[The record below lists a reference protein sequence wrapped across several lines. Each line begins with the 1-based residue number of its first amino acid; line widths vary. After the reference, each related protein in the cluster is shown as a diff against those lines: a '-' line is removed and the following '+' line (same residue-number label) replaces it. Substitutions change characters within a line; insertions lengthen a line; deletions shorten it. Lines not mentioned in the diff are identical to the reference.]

1 MLSNENKL
9 QQLRIQMQD
18 QNIDVYLIN
27 QTDEF
32 QNEFL
37 PQYSKRLQW
46 LTNFSG
52 SAGEA
57 LITKNK
63 AYLFVDGRYTLQAK
77 LEVNQNVYKVYNY
90 SKKTPTEIL
99 KSLKLNKPNF
109 GIDGNII
116 TVKKLNLLTSELKKN
131 ISIKL
136 LEKNLVD
143 LIWYSRPK
151 IKKSIVWHH
160 KRSFHGTDV
169 SNKITTIKKII
180 KKNKAQYLFITSNES
195 ICWLLNLR
203 SSDLAYTPIF
213 MSRLIISDSGEC
225 FLFANI
231 KDGLKF
237 PKTVKFHQIELNLLS
252 NFLSDTIANKKIIA
266 DPRTLSSNINE
277 FLLKNKVKIK
287 LINDPIEALKSQKNN
302 SEIKGIRAAHL
313 RDGVALTKAIFWIKE
328 KVLKKKLTEL
338 QAVKKIDSNRLNNK
352 NFYSLSFPTIAG
364 SGPNGA
370 IVHYHANKKSNRKIK
385 DTDLF
390 LIDSGAQYLDGTTDV
405 TRTISFR
412 KVSNEQKKMNTLV
425 LKGHIAVATSVFSKS
440 ETGKLLNINARKY
453 LRQHNCDF
461 DHGTGH
467 GVGYFLNVH
476 EGPQSISSVSKVK
489 FLPGMIISNEPG
501 YYKTNEYGIRIEN
514 LVNVKVHGNK
524 YKFETLTLAP
534 IDRQLIETS
543 LLSKNE
549 IKWLNT
555 YHEHVYIKLG
565 KYLESKE
572 KIWLKAEC
580 SNL

>member
-18 QNIDVYLIN
+18 QNIDVCLIN

-116 TVKKLNLLTSELKKN
+116 TVKKLNLLTSELKTN
-131 ISIKL
+131 VSIKL

-169 SNKITTIKKII
+169 SDKITTIKKII

-231 KDGLKF
+231 KEGLKF
-237 PKTVKFHQIELNLLS
+237 PKAVKFHQIELNLLS

-266 DPRTLSSNINE
+266 DPRTLSSNTNE

-287 LINDPIEALKSQKNN
+287 LINDPIEVLKSQKNN

-328 KVLKKKLTEL
+328 KVLKKNLTEL
-338 QAVKKIDSNRLNNK
+338 QAVKKIDSNRLKNK

>member
-1 MLSNENKL
+1 MLSSENKL

-18 QNIDVYLIN
+18 QNIDVCLIN

-46 LTNFSG
+46 LTSFSG

-116 TVKKLNLLTSELKKN
+116 TVKKLNLLTSELKTN
-131 ISIKL
+131 VSIKL

-169 SNKITTIKKII
+169 SDKITTIKKII

-231 KDGLKF
+231 KEGLKF
-237 PKTVKFHQIELNLLS
+237 PKAVKFHQIELNLLS

-287 LINDPIEALKSQKNN
+287 LINDPIEVLKSQKNN

-425 LKGHIAVATSVFSKS
+425 LKGHIAVAISVFSKS

-565 KYLESKE
+565 KYLETKE

>member
-1 MLSNENKL
+1 MLSTENKL

-18 QNIDVYLIN
+18 QNIDVCLIN

-77 LEVNQNVYKVYNY
+77 LEVNKNVYKVYNY
-90 SKKTPTEIL
+90 SKKTPTETL

-116 TVKKLNLLTSELKKN
+116 TVKKLNLLTSELKTDV
-131 ISIKL
+131 SIKL

-143 LIWYSRPK
+143 LIWYNRPK

-160 KRSFHGTDV
+160 KRSFHGTNV
-169 SNKITTIKKII
+169 SDKITTIKKII

-231 KDGLKF
+231 KNGLKF
-237 PKTVKFHQIELNLLS
+237 PKAVKFHQIELNLLS

-266 DPRTLSSNINE
+266 DPRTLSSNTNE
-277 FLLKNKVKIK
+277 FLLKNRVKIR

-328 KVLKKKLTEL
+328 KVLKKNLTEL
-338 QAVKKIDSNRLNNK
+338 QAVKKIDSNRLKNK

-412 KVSNEQKKMNTLV
+412 NVSNEQKKMNTLV
-425 LKGHIAVATSVFSKS
+425 LKGHIAVAISVFSKS

-534 IDRQLIETS
+534 IDRQLIEAS
-543 LLSKNE
+543 LLSENE

-555 YHEHVYIKLG
+555 YHKHVYIKLG
-565 KYLESKE
+565 KYLEPKE

>member
-1 MLSNENKL
+1 MLSTENKL

-18 QNIDVYLIN
+18 QNIDVCLIN

-77 LEVNQNVYKVYNY
+77 LEVNQSVYKVYNY
-90 SKKTPTEIL
+90 SKKTPTQIL

-116 TVKKLNLLTSELKKN
+116 TVKKLNLLTSELKTDV
-131 ISIKL
+131 SIKL

-143 LIWYSRPK
+143 LIWYNRPK

-160 KRSFHGTDV
+160 KRSFHGTNV
-169 SNKITTIKKII
+169 SDKITTIKKII

-231 KDGLKF
+231 KNGLKF
-237 PKTVKFHQIELNLLS
+237 PKAVKFHQIELNLLS

-266 DPRTLSSNINE
+266 DPRTLSSNTNE
-277 FLLKNKVKIK
+277 FLLKNRVKIR

-328 KVLKKKLTEL
+328 KVLKKNLTEL
-338 QAVKKIDSNRLNNK
+338 QAVKKIDSNRLKNK

-412 KVSNEQKKMNTLV
+412 NVSNEQKKMNTLV
-425 LKGHIAVATSVFSKS
+425 LKGHIAVAISVFSKS

-534 IDRQLIETS
+534 IDRRLIEAS

>member
-1 MLSNENKL
+1 MLSTENKL

-18 QNIDVYLIN
+18 QNIDVCLIN

-77 LEVNQNVYKVYNY
+77 LEVNQSVYKVYNY
-90 SKKTPTEIL
+90 SKKTPTQIL

-116 TVKKLNLLTSELKKN
+116 TVKKLNLLTSELKTDV
-131 ISIKL
+131 SIKL

-143 LIWYSRPK
+143 LIWYNRPK

-160 KRSFHGTDV
+160 KRSFHGTNV
-169 SNKITTIKKII
+169 SDKITTIKKII

-231 KDGLKF
+231 KERLKF
-237 PKTVKFHQIELNLLS
+237 PKAVKFHQIELNLLS

-266 DPRTLSSNINE
+266 DPRTLSSNTNE
-277 FLLKNKVKIK
+277 FLLKNRVKIR

-328 KVLKKKLTEL
+328 KVLKKNLTEL
-338 QAVKKIDSNRLNNK
+338 QAVKKIDSNRLKNK

-412 KVSNEQKKMNTLV
+412 NVSNEQKKMNTLV
-425 LKGHIAVATSVFSKS
+425 LKGHIAVAISVFSKS

-534 IDRQLIETS
+534 IDRQLIEAS
-543 LLSKNE
+543 LLSENE

-555 YHEHVYIKLG
+555 YHKHVYIKLG
-565 KYLESKE
+565 KYLEPKE

>member
-18 QNIDVYLIN
+18 QNIDVCLIN

-116 TVKKLNLLTSELKKN
+116 TVKKLNLLTSELKTN
-131 ISIKL
+131 VSIKL

-169 SNKITTIKKII
+169 SDKITTIKKII

-237 PKTVKFHQIELNLLS
+237 PKAVKFHQIELNLLS

-266 DPRTLSSNINE
+266 DPRTLSSNTNE

-287 LINDPIEALKSQKNN
+287 LINDPIEVLKSQKNN

-328 KVLKKKLTEL
+328 KVLKKNLTEL
-338 QAVKKIDSNRLNNK
+338 QAVKKIDSNRLKNK

-514 LVNVKVHGNK
+514 LVNVKVNGNK

-565 KYLESKE
+565 KYLETKE

>member
-1 MLSNENKL
+1 MLSTENKL

-18 QNIDVYLIN
+18 QNIDVCLIN

-77 LEVNQNVYKVYNY
+77 LEVNQSVYKVYNY
-90 SKKTPTEIL
+90 SKKTPTQIL

-116 TVKKLNLLTSELKKN
+116 TVKKLNLLTSELKTN
-131 ISIKL
+131 VSIKL

-160 KRSFHGTDV
+160 KRSFHGTNV
-169 SNKITTIKKII
+169 SDKITTIKKII

-231 KDGLKF
+231 KNGLKF
-237 PKTVKFHQIELNLLS
+237 PKAVKFHQIELNLLS

-266 DPRTLSSNINE
+266 DPRTLSSNTNE
-277 FLLKNKVKIK
+277 FLLKNRVKIR

-328 KVLKKKLTEL
+328 KVLKKNLTEL
-338 QAVKKIDSNRLNNK
+338 QAVKKIDSNRLKNK

-412 KVSNEQKKMNTLV
+412 NVSNEQKKMNTLV
-425 LKGHIAVATSVFSKS
+425 LKGHIAVAISVFSKS

-534 IDRQLIETS
+534 IDRQLIEAS
-543 LLSKNE
+543 LLSENE

-555 YHEHVYIKLG
+555 YHKHVYIKLG
-565 KYLESKE
+565 KYLEPKE